1 MLKKILMLATAL
13 LLWDSARPLP
23 AQVANEGLADKI
35 IAAHKANAALLK
47 QYSWSS
53 RTELLDTG
61 TVKDT
66 RIDLVSFGPDGQLQ
80 RTIVNDQSAPLPNG
94 FLRRRVAENE
104 RDRVERYMTGLG
116 ALFDQYASPSAG
128 KIIDFMSTAQ
138 ISAPDGNGILQ
149 LTGGGL
155 IQPADSITLSI
166 DAKTRQATRIV
177 INTMYNGDTVQ
188 VTATFVKL
196 PSGLTHLQYTEVT
209 VPDKNMSLQ
218 VHNFDYNSNN

>member
-196 PSGLTHLQYTEVT
+196 PSGLTHLQYAEVT